1 MADLDESNIGDLSGP
16 EERRFWIEAL
26 HKQNLEQERLFQL
39 IASLANLLDRE
50 LVVETLQSILGIEP
64 VESNDCVLFENLA
77 VKFGEN
83 GRVIGVYRTID
94 GTMEPSKV
102 IIQSSK
108 DSGTA
113 T

>member
-1 MADLDESNIGDLSGP
+1 MDESSNGDLSDP

-39 IASLANLLDRE
+39 VASLANLLDRE
-50 LVVETLQSILGIEP
+50 IVVETLQSILGIEP
-64 VESNDCVLFENLA
+64 VESDDCVLFQNLA

-94 GTMEPSKV
+94 GTMDPPR
-102 IIQSSK
+102 
-108 DSGTA
+108 
-113 T
+113 

>member
-1 MADLDESNIGDLSGP
+1 MDVSNTNDLSGP

-39 IASLANLLDRE
+39 IASLADLFDRE
-50 LVVETLQSILGIEP
+50 IVVETLQSILGIEP
-64 VESNDCVLFENLA
+64 VESGDCVLFENLA

-83 GRVIGVYRTID
+83 GRVICVYRTID
-94 GTMEPSKV
+94 GTTEPSKV
-102 IIQSSK
+102 IIQNTK
-108 DSGTA
+108 DSGAA